1 MPPGRTVV
9 MNPVHVVGIG
19 LSPEDLTE
27 KHIEIINKAEVLVGG
42 KRHLDYF
49 KDHPA
54 EKIILTGD
62 IKRAISEMK
71 SRMDKK
77 IVVLA
82 SGDPNFFGVG
92 PLIVKSVGADNVCIH
107 PNITAV
113 SAAFSRLKE
122 SWNDVKVISLHG
134 KRSGD
139 DLLKA
144 VYQNEKVAVF
154 TDPEKTPA
162 WIAKL
167 LLKNGLEQLRLCV
180 CEDLGGEDES
190 LRWVSPEECVN
201 RTFADLNLVVIFRGQ
216 ALTPDIL
223 NHPRIS
229 GDPGRNVKG
238 QGLTPGMPESD
249 YVHYQGLITKA
260 EIRVLTLAKLRL
272 SPHHIMWD
280 LGAGSGAVS
289 IEASFYITE
298 GKIIAVERRPDR
310 IEHIRQNREKF
321 GAGNLDIVMA
331 TLPEG
336 LSELPSPDR
345 IFVGGGGKDV
355 IRIIETAGSYLKSG
369 GIMVINTVLI
379 NLLENII
386 GILNKLNF
394 ETEIIH
400 VQIGRGKEMPYGVR
414 MEALNPVW
422 IITGTKP

>member
-1 MPPGRTVV
+1 

-19 LSPEDLTE
+19 PGFEDLTE
-27 KHIEIINKAEVLVGG
+27 RHLEIIRQSDILVGG
-42 KRHLDYF
+42 RRHLGYF

-71 SRMDKK
+71 SRTDKK

-92 PLIVKSVGADNVCIH
+92 PLIVKSFGAENVCIH

-134 KRSGD
+134 GRSGD

-144 VYQNEKVAVF
+144 VSQNEKVAVF

-167 LLKNGLEQLRLCV
+167 LLKNGLDQLRLCV

-190 LRWVSPEECVN
+190 LQWISPEECVN

-216 ALTPDIL
+216 ALTLDIPARVFQ
-223 NHPRIS
+223 NS
-229 GDPGRNVKG
+229 GMIEDVKS
-238 QGLTPGMPESD
+238 QDLTPGMPESA
-249 YVHYQGLITKA
+249 YAHEGGLITKA
-260 EIRVLTLAKLRL
+260 EIRILTLGKLRL
-272 SPHHIMWD
+272 SPRHVMWD
-280 LGAGSGAVS
+280 LGAGSGSVS
-289 IEASFYITE
+289 VEASLYVTE
-298 GKIIAVERRPDR
+298 GKIIAVERRHDR
-310 IEHIRQNREKF
+310 IEHIRQNRGKF
-321 GAGNLDIVMA
+321 GIRNLDIVMA
-331 TLPEG
+331 ALPEG

-345 IFVGGGGKDV
+345 IFIGGGGKDV
-355 IRIIETAGSYLKSG
+355 ISIIETAGSHMKSG
-369 GIMVINTVLI
+369 GIMVINTVTI
-379 NLLENII
+379 NRLEKII
-386 GILNKLNF
+386 EVLRKLNF

-422 IITGTKP
+422 IITGTKA